1 MAETIKGGAYQ
12 SADGSWHDANGKP
25 LPSSKI
31 QEAEELQKQQAEEL
45 ARAEAAPEVAQPQTF
60 GRHFVSPQTKTVVT
74 PVEEETAEPK
84 KGRKSKG
91 TD

>member
-31 QEAEELQKQQAEEL
+31 KEAEELAAQRAEE
-45 ARAEAAPEVAQPQTF
+45 AEAVAT
-60 GRHFVSPQTKTVVT
+60 GVTTLTELT
-74 PVEEETAEPK
+74 PVVAKPK
-84 KGRKSKG
+84 STRRSTRKNKEKGEG
-91 TD
+91 

>member
-31 QEAEELQKQQAEEL
+31 KEAEELAAQRSEEVEE
-45 ARAEAAPEVAQPQTF
+45 AEAVAT
-60 GRHFVSPQTKTVVT
+60 GVTTLTELT
-74 PVEEETAEPK
+74 PVVAKPK
-84 KGRKSKG
+84 STRRSTRKNKEKGEG
-91 TD
+91 